1 MREESQLDEMRDAIR
16 GDFERLAARRG
27 EQELMRVREPDLTGD
42 PAEAEEQDQAEE
54 PDQVE
59 EQPDEPELESELTAP
74 RRSWLGRL
82 FST

>member
-27 EQELMRVREPDLTGD
+27 EQELMRLNDPEA
-42 PAEAEEQDQAEE
+42 PAESTDPPGPAEELE
-54 PDQVE
+54 V
-59 EQPDEPELESELTAP
+59 QPDEPDVEPATP
-74 RRSWLGRL
+74 RRSWLGRM